1 MYIKNKIYCLGFYAD
16 KNKILSISESRHE
29 ESREMRFRLSRA
41 DIFKPKADVIGD
53 SVKYTAVKICV
64 TEKTGIRSIDRY
76 FKGREKI

>member
-29 ESREMRFRLSRA
+29 ESGEMRFCLSRA
-41 DIFKPKADVIGD
+41 DILKPKADVIGD
-53 SVKYTAVKICV
+53 SVKYAAVKICV

>member
-53 SVKYTAVKICV
+53 SVKYAVVKILRHG
-64 TEKTGIRSIDRY
+64 KTRIRSVDR
-76 FKGREKI
+76 I